1 MTKVRFTLSRGRRGG
16 KKSKTSKRKT
26 RKQSPSPLPNSV
38 LFGGKKRKT
47 RKTRKTYKK
56 RSRN

>member
-47 RKTRKTYKK
+47 RKTYKK